1 MKQLENKNMGVID
14 RGKRFINSII
24 RMAKLIAFGSLLLVV
39 GFIAVQAI
47 FILLSIFVL
56 IAVTSKPKEEKK
68 EKDCIDITEED

>member
-1 MKQLENKNMGVID
+1 MKQLEDKNIGVIEK
-14 RGKRFINSII
+14 GKRFVNSII

-68 EKDCIDITEED
+68 EKDYIDITEED

>member
-68 EKDCIDITEED
+68 EKDYIDITEED